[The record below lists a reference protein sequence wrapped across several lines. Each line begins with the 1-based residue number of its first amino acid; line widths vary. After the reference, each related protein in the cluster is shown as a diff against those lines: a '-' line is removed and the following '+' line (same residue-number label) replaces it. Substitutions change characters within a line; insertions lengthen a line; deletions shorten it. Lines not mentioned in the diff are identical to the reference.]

1 MKSRAPRGRPRDPK
15 VDDAI
20 LSAALGQ
27 MGASGY
33 AGMSMDAVAAA
44 AGVTKPTLY
53 RRFRSKADLA
63 TAALSAFRAAEPPP
77 ATGRTRTDLVQYLAN
92 FRRSLLR
99 PNGMSTLGTVLAEE
113 HRTPEL
119 MARFRE
125 RVVAPR
131 RAGLRAI
138 LEKGVSKGEVRRGA
152 DLDAAVNLL
161 VGSFYAR
168 YLTGDGIP
176 EEWPE
181 RAVAAVW
188 PGLRAGSGGRRA
200 VRPPSSAPRASW

>member
-1 MKSRAPRGRPRDPK
+1 
-15 VDDAI
+15 
-20 LSAALGQ
+20 
-27 MGASGY
+27 
-33 AGMSMDAVAAA
+33 MSMDAVAAA

-77 ATGRTRTDLVQYLAN
+77 ATGRTRTDLVVYLAN

-99 PNGMSTLGTVLAEE
+99 PNGMSMIGTVLLEE
-113 HRTPEL
+113 TRTPEL
-119 MARFRE
+119 IARFRE
-125 RVVAPR
+125 RIVAPR

-138 LEKGVSKGEVRRGA
+138 FERGVGKGEVRRGA

-168 YLTGDGIP
+168 YLAGGGIP

-181 RAVAAVW
+181 RVVASVW
-188 PGLRAGSGGRRA
+188 PGLRRCKS
-200 VRPPSSAPRASW
+200 

>member
-1 MKSRAPRGRPRDPK
+1 MPGTRPAPPPGPRGRPRNPGLADR
-15 VDDAI
+15 I
-20 LSAALGQ
+20 LAAALGQ
-27 MGASGY
+27 MAAHGY
-33 AGMSMDAVAAA
+33 ADMSMEAVAAA

-53 RRFRSKADLA
+53 LRFKSKADLA
-63 TAALSAFRAAEPPP
+63 TAALSAFRAAEPPA
-77 ATGRTRTDLVQYLAN
+77 ATGRTRADLARYLAN

-99 PNGMSTLGTVLAEE
+99 PNGMSMLGTVLLEE

-138 LEKGVSKGEVRRGA
+138 LERGLAKGDVRKGA

-168 YLTGDGIP
+168 YLTGEGVP
-176 EEWPE
+176 EDWPA
-181 RAVAAVW
+181 RVVAAVW
-188 PGLRAGSGGRRA
+188 PGLRRGPRRGDAGDTRS
-200 VRPPSSAPRASW
+200 

>member
-1 MKSRAPRGRPRDPK
+1 MKSRAPRGRPRDPRT
-15 VDDAI
+15 DDAI
-20 LSAALGQ
+20 LAAALAQ
-27 MGASGY
+27 MAARGY
-33 AGMSMDAVAAA
+33 AEMSMESVAAA
-44 AGVTKPTLY
+44 AGVSKPTLY
-53 RRFRSKADLA
+53 LRFRSKADLA

-77 ATGRTRTDLVQYLAN
+77 ATGRTRTDLVAYLAN

-99 PNGMSTLGTVLAEE
+99 PNGMSMIGTVLVEE
-113 HRTPEL
+113 TRTPEL
-119 MARFRE
+119 IARFRE

-138 LEKGVSKGEVRRGA
+138 LERGTGKREVRRGA

-168 YLTGDGIP
+168 YLTGDGVP

-188 PGLRAGSGGRRA
+188 PSLRPLSH
-200 VRPPSSAPRASW
+200 

>member
-1 MKSRAPRGRPRDPK
+1 ME
-15 VDDAI
+15 
-20 LSAALGQ
+20 
-27 MGASGY
+27 
-33 AGMSMDAVAAA
+33 AVAAA

-53 RRFRSKADLA
+53 LRFRSKADLA
-63 TAALSAFRAAEPPP
+63 TAALSAFRAAEPPA
-77 ATGRTRTDLVQYLAN
+77 ATGRTRSDLVAYLAN

-99 PNGMSTLGTVLAEE
+99 PNGLAMLGTVLLEE
-113 HRTPEL
+113 QRTPEL
-119 MARFRE
+119 IGRFRE

-138 LEKGVSKGEVRRGA
+138 LERGVTKDDVRRGA

-161 VGSFYAR
+161 IGSFYAR

-181 RAVAAVW
+181 RVVAAVW
-188 PGLRAGSGGRRA
+188 PGLRRSR
-200 VRPPSSAPRASW
+200 S